1 MIVLLQ
7 FVVHHR
13 AVFAVDH
20 EHCLLDLNALDFVGE
35 DGKWIEAKLLE
46 ISKPL
51 RVDDTRIAI
60 CGKIKRLALDEKSLF
75 QLRKH
80 DNTADWRLRGGHQQ
94 PVVAASV
101 QPDNGRRSK
110 AAESVGFKP
119 LFAESGIHVTAR
131 LFAKLNHE
139 CPPPCIFLLSVR
151 RSPSPKVT
159 KERARSSPAVLVYAT
174 SQKTLIAPF
183 GEVSFWNN
191 SV

>member
-1 MIVLLQ
+1 RPELKAQVLDPLRMIVLLQ

-80 DNTADWRLRGGHQQ
+80 DNTPTGGF
-94 PVVAASV
+94 VAA
-101 QPDNGRRSK
+101 
-110 AAESVGFKP
+110 
-119 LFAESGIHVTAR
+119 
-131 LFAKLNHE
+131 
-139 CPPPCIFLLSVR
+139 
-151 RSPSPKVT
+151 
-159 KERARSSPAVLVYAT
+159 T
-174 SQKTLIAPF
+174 SNP
-183 GEVSFWNN
+183 W
-191 SV
+191 